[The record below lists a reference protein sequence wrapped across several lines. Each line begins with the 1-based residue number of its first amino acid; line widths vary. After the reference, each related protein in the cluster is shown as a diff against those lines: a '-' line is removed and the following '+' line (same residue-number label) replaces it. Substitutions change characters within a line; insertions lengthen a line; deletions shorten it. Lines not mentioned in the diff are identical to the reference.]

1 MEKLE
6 YKEIF
11 SEILFFLV
19 LSVSSSISSKHN
31 LFLLF
36 SEYLGGEVLQE
47 ILFFLVFFEY
57 NLFLVFTEY
66 LEKEISSEI
75 LIFLLFSL

>member
-11 SEILFFLV
+11 SQILFFLV
-19 LSVSSSISSKHN
+19 LSVSSISSKHN

-47 ILFFLVFFEY
+47 ILFFLVFSEC

-66 LEKEISSEI
+66 LEKEILSEI